1 MRKKIFLL
9 GIIVL
14 VIGLGVGIG
23 FWFLKYKKIDN
34 NLKYVVTTDFKYQ
47 TMLNDG
53 GSHTSKYYEIDL
65 KNKLVVQKLYKYTAN
80 LGGKPKEETTTVYT
94 KKINKKLAKEIKLL
108 LDNLINKEDIN
119 DSKNYHSFSIQYNG
133 EKKII
138 FNQESINNLKKLF
151 IKVDNY

>member
-53 GSHTSKYYEIDL
+53 GSHTSK
-65 KNKLVVQKLYKYTAN
+65 
-80 LGGKPKEETTTVYT
+80 
-94 KKINKKLAKEIKLL
+94 
-108 LDNLINKEDIN
+108 
-119 DSKNYHSFSIQYNG
+119 
-133 EKKII
+133 
-138 FNQESINNLKKLF
+138 
-151 IKVDNY
+151 